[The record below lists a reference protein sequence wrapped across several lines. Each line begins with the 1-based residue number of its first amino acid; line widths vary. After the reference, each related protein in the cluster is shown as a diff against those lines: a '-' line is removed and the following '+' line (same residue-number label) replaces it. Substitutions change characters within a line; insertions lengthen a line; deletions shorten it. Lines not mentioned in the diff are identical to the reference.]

1 MKQKLKGIVS
11 KGPVDD
17 LNPGYLTVLFVLASK
32 SDG

>member
-17 LNPGYLTVLFVLASK
+17 LNTGYLTVLFLVCR
-32 SDG
+32 